1 MKKVYN
7 NQRTL
12 LFLLLFATLFMGIG
26 FASINSIT
34 GEIQG
39 ELIAEAQNGVFI
51 TDIQYVEDIDANV
64 ANSKVNNY
72 IATTMSSSIE
82 LSKTNPL
89 SEIQYKVTVYN
100 NSI

>member
-51 TDIQYVEDIDANV
+51 TDIQYVEDMREPTKI
-64 ANSKVNNY
+64 NY
-72 IATTMSSSIE
+72 LNI
-82 LSKTNPL
+82 KG
-89 SEIQYKVTVYN
+89 
-100 NSI
+100 